1 MSLPLS
7 FSGLPA
13 PIIAQTRQA
22 TEQGAPAQPG
32 GTGQDGTGAQG
43 QPGPGGAGGMGFFWI
58 LMLMLIFMILLTTM
72 SGRKQRKK
80 RSEMLGTLGR
90 NDKVQMIGGEIGTIV
105 ELKDDEV
112 VLETGSSKI
121 RFSRQAV
128 QQVLRSASGGATPV
142 QSTEQPNLTETRV

>member
-7 FSGLPA
+7 LSGLPA

-22 TEQGAPAQPG
+22 TEQGVPAQPG
-32 GTGQDGTGAQG
+32 GALQDGTGTPG
-43 QPGPGGAGGMGFFWI
+43 QPPAGGAGGMGFFWI
-58 LMLMLIFMILLTTM
+58 LILMLVFMILLTSM
-72 SGRKQRKK
+72 SGRKQRK
-80 RSEMLGTLGR
+80 RRAEMLGGLGR

-105 ELKDDEV
+105 EMKDDEV

-128 QQVLRSASGGATPV
+128 QQVLRSASGGVGPAQTVAEP
-142 QSTEQPNLTETRV
+142 TLTETRT